1 MLGFYFKIEIKVHNK
16 KMIIDKKK
24 STAAIKHKW
33 TDNTCYLVFFSHQT
47 SNAKKDGFF
56 VVYIYTNTHA
66 HTYTH
71 LIYLYVYIFKMIIT
85 LAISMIQKSKFS
97 HKITSNKSCSRFT
110 SKHQIFFSN
119 DIYMLLLF
127 FQFQQKKSKKK
138 RSKYF

>member
-1 MLGFYFKIEIKVHNK
+1 MAFILKSKLKFTTK
-16 KMIIDKKK
+16 KWSSIKK

-66 HTYTH
+66 HTYTY
-71 LIYLYVYIFKMIIT
+71 LKYLYTYLKWSLHWQFQWFKSRNFHT
-85 LAISMIQKSKFS
+85 KSHRINSVLDSLRNTKFS
-97 HKITSNKSCSRFT
+97 FQRYLWCCYF
-110 SKHQIFFSN
+110 
-119 DIYMLLLF
+119 F
-127 FQFQQKKSKKK
+127 FQFHQKKSKKK